1 MAQNIAQLMA
11 AKARLVQTTN
21 TLGWGDVQQ
30 IANNLVA
37 QAMQEAMDEED
48 RDRGEAKRLKA
59 KGMQNGFESL
69 FVTIEKLKQFEET
82 SKDESGLGELEKEP
96 EYIN

>member
-1 MAQNIAQLMA
+1 MAQNIAQLTA

-48 RDRGEAKRLKA
+48 RDKGEAKRLKA
-59 KGMQNGFESL
+59 KGMQSGFESL

-82 SKDESGLGELEKEP
+82 SRGESDFGELEQESVI
-96 EYIN
+96 IN